1 MGVSG
6 SSVEGSVGVSGSGSG
21 SKGEL
26 SRSEVVLL
34 LLLSEGS
41 KRKLVLCQSPS
52 ESSGLLV
59 SQVIGSSLL
68 LGVSASLVSSLLVDH
83 SKHLSD
89 GLSHELRTR
98 SLEEEAVLTLM
109 RASLTWGAADTLLT
123 LS

>member
-1 MGVSG
+1 MDR
-6 SSVEGSVGVSGSGSG
+6 VSGSGSG

-59 SQVIGSSLL
+59 SQIIGSSLL

-89 GLSHELRTR
+89 GLSHELRTK

>member
-1 MGVSG
+1 MLGQ
-6 SSVEGSVGVSGSGSG
+6 SS
-21 SKGEL
+21 
-26 SRSEVVLL
+26 
-34 LLLSEGS
+34 
-41 KRKLVLCQSPS
+41 S

-59 SQVIGSSLL
+59 SQIIGSTAF
-68 LGVSASLVSSLLVDH
+68 LGVVTSLVSSLLVDH